1 MANLII
7 VNVVHDRY
15 PDVELL
21 KKGVQVLMD
30 RQLDN
35 GDFPLVSLPTFLSL
49 FLPALLSPN
58 ADNEK
63 NFFNLMPI
71 VLISLLKSRNNGNPF

>member
-21 KKGVQVLMD
+21 KKGVQILMD

-49 FLPALLSPN
+49 FLPASLSPN

-63 NFFNLMPI
+63 NSFLF
-71 VLISLLKSRNNGNPF
+71 